1 MKRKNTTRN
10 ALITSIISMLLCVS
24 MLVGTTF
31 AWFTDEVT
39 SGRNTIA
46 SGNLDV
52 VLEYKNDWD
61 DEWKPVDEN
70 TKIFKDGALYEPGY
84 TEVVFLRVSNAGSLA
99 LKYNLT
105 VDVYEE
111 TPSTN
116 VNDEEFK
123 LSDYLQVGTYI
134 QDEYN
139 GDANY
144 ADILMPI
151 MFGSREAA
159 LGSVTLG
166 KLADFDGSLASSR
179 PLLPG
184 DKTAQVMAVVLTM
197 PETVGNEANHKTGV
211 AAPQITLGVKLLAA
225 QYTHE
230 EDSFDNQ
237 YDADADWTQP
247 VKRNEITNLEEL
259 RAAAAAGGEYYLA
272 DNVTIGAEEVAVAV
286 NNDFVLYLDGYS
298 IDASAMAGRP
308 FELADGVD
316 FTINGEVSN
325 DYTSNVEGQEA
336 VLLGTYGLINI
347 PADNNATITLNGG
360 KYVGATDNGSF
371 IKPRGTGAVS
381 ITMNDVVA
389 IDQSSNGSYLIH
401 AGDYAGTQFEMVVN
415 GGYYESYAGFNVPYA
430 DIKGATIV
438 ATGDGLS
445 PALAAQYTTKST
457 VVGIWAED
465 CVIKAAGCAVYVANG
480 SVVNLKN
487 VDITVED
494 PAADYVMRHAS
505 SGGTINA
512 ENLMNN
518 GTAVVDKTTLK
529 QAGLYGAT
537 GKVRNN
543 PAIINLDGEEVY
555 YKLSA

>member
-1 MKRKNTTRN
+1 MKRKNFTRN
-10 ALITSIISMLLCVS
+10 ALVTSIISLLLCVS

-31 AWFTDEVT
+31 AWFTDEVVT
-39 SGRNTIA
+39 GMNTIA
-46 SGNLDV
+46 AGNLDV
-52 VLEYKNDWD
+52 VLEYKNGWNDA
-61 DEWKPVDEN
+61 WKPVDEN

-116 VNDEEFK
+116 VNDETFK
-123 LSDYLQVGTYI
+123 LSDHLQIGTYI
-134 QDEYN
+134 QDEYY

-166 KLADFDGSLASSR
+166 KLADFEGSLASAS

-184 DKTAQVMAVVLTM
+184 DKTAQVVALVLTM
-197 PETVGNEANHKTGV
+197 PETVGNEANHKSGV
-211 AAPQITLGVKLLAA
+211 AAPQLTLGVKLLAA

-259 RAAAAAGGEYYLA
+259 RTAAAAGGEYYLA
-272 DNVTIGAEEVAVAV
+272 ADITIGAGETAIAVSG
-286 NNDFVLYLDGYS
+286 DFVLYLDGHS

-308 FELADGVD
+308 FELADEVD

-325 DYTSNVEGQEA
+325 DYTSNVDGQEA
-336 VLLGTYGLINI
+336 VQVGLYGLVNI
-347 PADNNATITLNGG
+347 PAGNDATVTLNGG
-360 KYVGATDNGSF
+360 KYVGATDDGSF
-371 IKPRGTGAVS
+371 IKPRGTGKIS
-381 ITMNDVVA
+381 ITLNDVVSV
-389 IDQSSNGSYLIH
+389 DKSTNGS
-401 AGDYAGTQFEMVVN
+401 GTVLANGYSGTDLEVTVN
-415 GGYYESYAGFNVPYA
+415 GGYYEAPLPFSVPSIN
-430 DIKGATIV
+430 IKDATIV
-438 ATGDGLS
+438 STG
-445 PALAAQYTTKST
+445 ATTKYAAIGIQDPEKSSSGVLIENCVIET
-457 VVGIWAED
+457 ACVGICVGDAATVTVKNTSIDAPAETGYALL
-465 CVIKAAGCAVYVANG
+465 VLG
-480 SVVNLKN
+480 
-487 VDITVED
+487 
-494 PAADYVMRHAS
+494 

-512 ENLMNN
+512 ENVSYTGKA
-518 GTAVVDKTTLK
+518 GT
-529 QAGLYGAT
+529 T
-537 GKVRNN
+537 GKVTS
-543 PAIINLDGEEVY
+543 PALIYIDGELKYEKY
-555 YKLSA
+555 PQ